1 MKIIFR
7 YFAVLVPLV
16 ALDAVWIGFI
26 ARPYYGR
33 ELGFLLMPSPHAG
46 PIIAFYPL
54 YALAVLLLAVS
65 PAIAMR
71 SFPGA
76 LWRGA
81 LLGCAAY
88 AAYDL
93 TNQATIAGWPIG
105 VTFVDIAWGAF
116 MTAAA
121 SGIAYT
127 IISSRR

>member
-1 MKIIFR
+1 MTFIFR
-7 YFAVLVPLV
+7 YLATFVPLM

-33 ELGFLLMPSPHAG
+33 ELGFLMMPSPAIG
-46 PIIAFYPL
+46 PIVAFYPL

-65 PAIAMR
+65 PAMAAR

-88 AAYDL
+88 GAYDL

-121 SGIAYT
+121 SGIAYK
-127 IISSRR
+127 IIFLRR